1 MYCVPLRE
9 ATPEIAAC
17 LTRWENDP
25 YLVPLSRPN
34 RSQEDLERAQI
45 VTPDS
50 LAQRLVYQQ
59 IVTPDSLAQ
68 RLVYQRIYLIYHDE
82 QLVGEMSYQVDPA
95 HRFSKIP
102 GTAWLGISIGE
113 AAARGKGIGRQ
124 ALRYLEGEIRA
135 AGLAR
140 IELGV
145 FAFNAPALALYQ
157 RLGYQEIGRIPGF
170 TYWQGQMWQDIR
182 MEKALS

>member
-1 MYCVPLRE
+1 MATMHCVPLRE

-34 RSQEDLERAQI
+34 RSQEDLERA
-45 VTPDS
+45 
-50 LAQRLVYQQ
+50 Q

-124 ALRYLEGEIRA
+124 ALRYLEGEILA